1 MAIKINGDNSVA
13 NPGFTGDDT
22 DTGLQVGTD
31 ELKLVTG
38 GTARAT
44 VDSSGNIGVGTSS
57 PSVKLSIAG
66 TSPQLC
72 LWEGTDGASSSKIQ
86 LGTGTVQGFININK
100 GNGTR
105 TVQINSDGTT
115 YFNGGNVGIGTSSPM
130 TDAALTLGASSEV
143 GLGFSR
149 TGSGKFDAGVLVTS
163 GHIVFKGGVDST
175 SLASLNELM
184 RIDSAGLV
192 MIGTTTEGYAN
203 AADNLTIADSGNCGI
218 TIRSGTNSL
227 GSIYF
232 SEGTSGTT
240 EYKGYIE
247 YSQSANTMRFATN
260 ATSRMTIDSGGN
272 VMVGKATTAT
282 DTDGIV
288 LGAGG
293 LFTATRSD
301 SFAAIFNREGGTGN
315 VIEFKSNDS
324 TKGSI
329 SVSASAV
336 AYNTTSDYRLKE
348 NVVDLGGA
356 IDRVKQLA
364 PKRFNFIVDA
374 DTTVDGFLAHEAQT
388 VVPEAVTGTHNE
400 VDDDDNPVYQG
411 IDQSKLVPLLTAAL
425 QEAIAKI
432 ETLEAEVAALKS
444 N

>member
-1 MAIKINGDNSVA
+1 MSTLKTNRIENLTTTDGGISIDNSGNVEIGTNIDLNTDGSVTFAGSIVSGNVPSSSITNLGTEISGDGVIDTRVSAGASAIKVRESGSGATNITLSGDGS
-13 NPGFTGDDT
+13 
-22 DTGLQVGTD
+22 
-31 ELKLVTG
+31 
-38 GTARAT
+38 AT
-44 VDSSGNIGVGTSS
+44 F
-57 PSVKLSIAG
+57 A
-66 TSPQLC
+66 
-72 LWEGTDGASSSKIQ
+72 
-86 LGTGTVQGFININK
+86 
-100 GNGTR
+100 
-105 TVQINSDGTT
+105 
-115 YFNGGNVGIGTSSPM
+115 GNVGIGTTSQM

-149 TGSGKFDAGVLVTS
+149 TGSGKFDAGLLVTS